1 MQFQDKTFIVTG
13 GASGLGAAA
22 TAALLE
28 RGAAV
33 FVADVKGEA
42 PEGATFVQT
51 DVTDEASVTALVEQ
65 ANANGN
71 LAGVVNCA
79 GIGVAQKT
87 VGKQGAH
94 DLGDFSKVVGVNLIG
109 TFNVIRLAAAAM
121 SQNEPG
127 EDGERGVVIN
137 TASVA
142 AYDGQ
147 IG

>member
-1 MQFQDKTFIVTG
+1 
-13 GASGLGAAA
+13 
-22 TAALLE
+22 
-28 RGAAV
+28 
-33 FVADVKGEA
+33 
-42 PEGATFVQT
+42 GATFVQT

-65 ANANGN
+65 ANANGT

-87 VGKQGAH
+87 MGKSGPH
-94 DLGDFSKVVGVNLIG
+94 DLAAYTKVIQVNLIG

-121 SQNEPG
+121 QNNEPG
-127 EDGERGVVIN
+127 EDGERGVIIN

-147 IG
+147 IGQAAYSASNGGVVGMTLPIARVLAS